1 MFQPIDSYGVIG
13 DLHTVALVG
22 KHGSIDWLCFPRF
35 DSPTVCAALLDDQKG
50 GRFSIAPESAAE
62 NTTQLYWPETNVLVT
77 RYLSAEGAGEVID
90 YMPVGTTD
98 SGDGHHQIIR
108 SVRAVRG
115 QMRFV
120 MACTPAFDYAR
131 APHETTLCE
140 HGASFHSADLSL
152 GLSTDVPLERL
163 DGGVRG
169 GFTLDEGKSAV
180 FLLRQI
186 EPDAD
191 CGPCFSPEEAHDLF
205 TCTVRYW
212 QDWIGG
218 CSYTGRWRE
227 TVHRSVLALKLL
239 TYAPTGAI
247 VAAPTFGLPEV
258 IGGERNWDYRYT
270 WLRDAAFT
278 LYALMRVGL
287 HQEAAQ
293 FVAWLDARCH
303 EPESDGSLQVMY
315 GIDGR
320 HDLPETTLDH
330 LEGYRGSRPVR
341 IGNAACDQL
350 QLDIYGELMDAVYL
364 YNKYG
369 APISSEMW
377 THLRDLTEW
386 LCENW
391 RRADEGIWETRGG
404 RKQFVTSKLM
414 CWVALDRALRLADK
428 RSFPAPR
435 DRWLA
440 IRDEIYEEV
449 MARGWN
455 AELASFVQS
464 YDDDNLD
471 ASTLLMPLVLFL
483 APTDP
488 RLHSMLDAIYRS
500 PRDGGLSADGL
511 VYRYNIAEGDD
522 GLEGQEG
529 TFSTCTF
536 WLVEGL
542 TRAGRVDEAR
552 FMFERM
558 LGYANHLGLYSEEIG
573 PAGELLGNYPQA
585 LTHLALIS
593 AAFNLDRA
601 LGKH

>member
-35 DSPTVCAALLDDQKG
+35 DSPTVFAALLDDQKG
-50 GRFSIAPESAAE
+50 GRFSIAPDSAVE
-62 NTTQLYWPETNVLVT
+62 NTKQLYWPETNVLVT
-77 RYLSAEGAGEVID
+77 RHLSAEGAGEVID
-90 YMPVGTTD
+90 YMPIGTTENK
-98 SGDGHHQIIR
+98 DGHHQIIR

-115 QMRFV
+115 QMSFV
-120 MACTPAFDYAR
+120 MECTPAFDYAR

-140 HGASFHSADLSL
+140 HGASFHSPELSL
-152 GLSTDVPLERL
+152 GLATSVPLEPL

-169 GFTLDEGKSAV
+169 RFTLDEGEAAV
-180 FLLRQI
+180 FILRQI
-186 EPDAD
+186 ESND
-191 CGPCFSPEEAHDLF
+191 CCGACFSPEEAHELF

-212 QDWIGG
+212 QEWIAG

-227 TVHRSVLALKLL
+227 MVHRSVLALKLL

-258 IGGERNWDYRYT
+258 IGGGRNWDYRYT

-303 EPESDGSLQVMY
+303 EPASDGSLQVMY

-341 IGNAACDQL
+341 IGNAASGQL
-350 QLDIYGELMDAVYL
+350 QLDIYGELMDAAYL
-364 YNKYG
+364 YNKHG
-369 APISSEMW
+369 APISYEMW

-386 LCENW
+386 VCENW
-391 RRADEGIWETRGG
+391 RRVDEGIWETRGG

-455 AELASFVQS
+455 AKLASFVQS
-464 YDDDNLD
+464 YDDDTLD
-471 ASTLLMPLVLFL
+471 ASLLLMPLVLFL

-488 RLHSMLDAIYRS
+488 RLHSMLDAINRS

-511 VYRYNIAEGDD
+511 VYRYNTAEGED
-522 GLEGQEG
+522 GLDGQEG

-573 PAGELLGNYPQA
+573 PAGELLGNFPQA

-601 LGKH
+601 LSKH